1 MKKNILKK
9 SLLAI
14 TMMAMGTVAL
24 TSMTSC
30 SKNESLTEKI
40 NKEESNLYAYWGER
54 FSYLQGI
61 WVKEEDKDEPSAGY
75 IEVKSSNE
83 VISYKFFGDYIRKC
97 EIGNIIGNV
106 NLIFFQGE
114 YIGEHYYAKW
124 ADDTHSKL
132 EMCDYN
138 QYTGETDYTSKR
150 YWIKLSKAPS
160 GWD

>member
-1 MKKNILKK
+1 MKKNILKQ

-14 TMMAMGTVAL
+14 TMMAMGTVAF

-40 NKEESNLYAYWGER
+40 DKEESNLYAYWGENL
-54 FSYLQGI
+54 SYLQGI
-61 WVKEEDKDEPSAGY
+61 WVKEEDKNDPSAGY
-75 IEVKSSNE
+75 IEVRGVND
-83 VISYKFFGDYIRKC
+83 VISYKFFSLYVSKC
-97 EIGNIIGNV
+97 IIGTTIGDV
-106 NLIFFQGE
+106 NLIFFKGE
-114 YIGEHYYAKW
+114 NIGQHYYAKW
-124 ADDTHSKL
+124 TDSTHSKL

-138 QYTGETDYTSKR
+138 QYTGEIDYASKR